1 MNINIIK
8 NALEKYLLAA
18 ENDDE
23 KRSCAKA
30 LEELACVMDR
40 YESADSWDNDVV
52 MLPTAA
58 WVDILDAMTYDILG
72 KRMKAH
78 GSGMRPEYYYHDVRS
93 EYLGMQQIASMYLA
107 YGYEVLHELWMEN
120 EALGCHDD
128 KGCYKGEE

>member
-1 MNINIIK
+1 MNITILK
-8 NALEKYLLAA
+8 
-18 ENDDE
+18 
-23 KRSCAKA
+23 KA
-30 LEELACVMDR
+30 LEELACVTDH
-40 YESADSWDNDVV
+40 YESADSWDNDAVL
-52 MLPTAA
+52 LPTAA